1 MNLKFLVLMFCF
13 INLIFLTKQGDIEV
27 KAIYNEERGVLI
39 YEGREYSIKL
49 QNLAELAELTTNAES
64 TAEITQFWVN
74 ISLITFFTL
83 FAGAMSGLTVGYL
96 SIDDL
101 VLELK
106 SKTGTDIEQKYANR
120 ILPIISKRHWLL
132 VTLLLMNAT
141 AMEALPIFLNKL
153 VDEYMAIMIS
163 VTLVLF
169 FGEIIPQALCTG
181 PSQLKIAS
189 FLSPMVKL
197 LMWASW
203 PISYPIALI
212 LDWLVGKHS
221 KSRFV
226 NTDLKGLIELHTLE
240 ALEKLSKEQGHDME
254 RGPVEIGLH
263 NEQADLMISALEIK
277 QRKALEMMIPLEK
290 VFMIDCDQPLDQQT
304 INLIL
309 DKGFSRIPIYKN
321 DRNFI
326 IGILRIKQ
334 LIGIDTCHGKSI
346 SQLGIQLSM
355 PIIVDPNT
363 PALELLSE
371 FRKGK
376 SHMSFLTPDAQRLI
390 EIMAINNS
398 GHRLSTKNLIL
409 QNKKQQPIKVL
420 GLVTLE
426 DVLEKMINIEI
437 LDEDDY
443 ARNKILHEKKGVSQK
458 SRFYKNAITREL
470 ALSLVEENKEK
481 LSMLVSN
488 SLRNGT
494 MLLDNLEKGNTSIY
508 EDPSIKLREPLL

>member
-1 MNLKFLVLMFCF
+1 MNLKFQVLMFCF
-13 INLIFLTKQGDIEV
+13 INLIFLSKQADIEV
-27 KAIYNEERGVLI
+27 KAIYNQERGVLI
-39 YEGREYSIKL
+39 YEGLEYSIKL
-49 QNLAELAELTTNAES
+49 ENLDELKNSTES
-64 TAEITQFWVN
+64 KTKATEFWIN
-74 ISLITFFTL
+74 ISLIAFFTL

-106 SKTGTDIEQKYANR
+106 SKTGTDIEQKYSNR

-153 VDEYMAIMIS
+153 VDEYFAIMIS

-189 FLSPMVKL
+189 FVSPMVKM

-240 ALEKLSKEQGHDME
+240 ALEKLSKEQGHEID
-254 RGPVEIGLH
+254 RNPLEIGLH

-277 QRKALEMMIPLEK
+277 QRKAVEMIIPLEN

-309 DKGFSRIPIYKN
+309 SKGFSRIPIYKN
-321 DRNFI
+321 DKNFI
-326 IGILRIKQ
+326 VGILRIKQ
-334 LIGIDTCHGKSI
+334 LIGIDICHGKSI
-346 SQLGIQLSM
+346 SQLGIQLTM

-363 PALELLSE
+363 PALDLLSE

-376 SHMSFLTPDAQRLI
+376 SHMSFLTNDAQRLI
-390 EIMAINNS
+390 EMMAINNS
-398 GHRLSTKNLIL
+398 GHRSSTKNLIF
-409 QNKKQQPIKVL
+409 QNKKQQSIKVL

-443 ARNKILHEKKGVSQK
+443 ARNKILHEKKGVTQK
-458 SRFYKNAITREL
+458 TRFYKNAITREL
-470 ALSLVEENKEK
+470 AMSVVEENREK
-481 LSMLVSN
+481 LSLLVSN

-494 MLLDNLEKGNTSIY
+494 MFLDNLEKGNISIY
-508 EDPSIKLREPLL
+508 EDQSIKLREPLL